1 MAAAQTFFWEE
12 IFQQS
17 FKMVDLC
24 YFGQCLGGNGT
35 FLRYCNSALG
45 TDCF

>member
-17 FKMVDLC
+17 FKMVDLR
-24 YFGQCLGGNGT
+24 YSGQCLGGNGT